1 MPVIFQ
7 CKNILRNSKK
17 AWFIMLFSLLFLD
30 ITAQKGGKINA
41 EDKKEYIQ
49 NKQRKAAEASQVAAK
64 KHFYN
69 IQTKKVQKRMREE
82 DRNTKKYYNKKLG
95 RSFFKM
101 MFGKKK
107 RN

>member
-1 MPVIFQ
+1 
-7 CKNILRNSKK
+7 
-17 AWFIMLFSLLFLD
+17 MLFSLLFLD
-30 ITAQKGGKINA
+30 ITAQKGDKVNA

-49 NKQRKAAEASQVAAK
+49 NKQRKAAEASQAAAK